1 MQLGKYE
8 LIEQLGQGGF
18 GIVYKAEDPTL
29 DRLVALK
36 VLHPQLTVDPRFIE
50 NFKREARLMAM
61 ISHANVVSIYEI
73 GEVDGRIFIAMQYL
87 PGGNLDQKIKREGPI
102 PFGEALEITRQI
114 AKGLETGHRK
124 NLVHRDVKPANIL
137 FDEDGNAL
145 VGDFGVAHTVQ
156 LSSMGTMSQTSTGV
170 GTPSYRP
177 PELWNGTPPPS
188 PATDQYSLACVF
200 FEMIS
205 GKILFDGET
214 TEQIMVKLLIKEP
227 DFNVL
232 ESEELK
238 AVLGKAVAKDPK
250 QRYGSMG
257 EFLNSLAIVNENP
270 SPEPEPVRSELTE
283 QESEGVTSRSTLMQV
298 ITGEND
304 WIIPHHQQDN
314 EVEPV
319 TRNEMDTAEESGIK
333 QGAIESTRITKNNH
347 LSILFI
353 IIQLLIAFTF
363 IWSSLKTV
371 GLGLALAIATWVL
384 IRKKQSINYILL
396 TVFDIIGFSVIS
408 FFIFRD
414 YWNLWFLQSGDWWFV
429 KLLSIYLSPISLFCS
444 LFLIRWWVNSK
455 FASDNGSTNFRNEG
469 IYGESK
475 GIFATSTFQK
485 VRRWGQPIA
494 FLFTI
499 FPFMVW
505 FQFIRGQIGH
515 RSFVDNFYLIVGFI
529 WIIFSILRWAKQL
542 KTERAAEIAFNPPA

>member
-87 PGGNLDQKIKREGPI
+87 PGGNLDQKIKEKDPFL
-102 PFGEALEITRQI
+102 FGEALEITRQI

-257 EFLNSLAIVNENP
+257 VPEF
-270 SPEPEPVRSELTE
+270 
-283 QESEGVTSRSTLMQV
+283 
-298 ITGEND
+298 
-304 WIIPHHQQDN
+304 
-314 EVEPV
+314 
-319 TRNEMDTAEESGIK
+319 
-333 QGAIESTRITKNNH
+333 
-347 LSILFI
+347 
-353 IIQLLIAFTF
+353 
-363 IWSSLKTV
+363 
-371 GLGLALAIATWVL
+371 
-384 IRKKQSINYILL
+384 
-396 TVFDIIGFSVIS
+396 IG
-408 FFIFRD
+408 D
-414 YWNLWFLQSGDWWFV
+414 CQ
-429 KLLSIYLSPISLFCS
+429 
-444 LFLIRWWVNSK
+444 
-455 FASDNGSTNFRNEG
+455 
-469 IYGESK
+469 
-475 GIFATSTFQK
+475 
-485 VRRWGQPIA
+485 
-494 FLFTI
+494 
-499 FPFMVW
+499 
-505 FQFIRGQIGH
+505 
-515 RSFVDNFYLIVGFI
+515 
-529 WIIFSILRWAKQL
+529 
-542 KTERAAEIAFNPPA
+542 